1 MAFGARVCGL
11 GRARVVSGFRCVARS
26 CQNAMDNCQISGEKT
41 EGQPVEPL
49 IPAPRCAE
57 LLALDDVHG
66 QPTARRLL
74 VFDLH
79 VASGLHHRLH
89 DLIQTDDL
97 GAVPSHG

>member
-1 MAFGARVCGL
+1 H
-11 GRARVVSGFRCVARS
+11 SRC
-26 CQNAMDNCQISGEKT
+26 Q
-41 EGQPVEPL
+41 
-49 IPAPRCAE
+49 CAE
-57 LLALDDVHG
+57 LLALDDIHG